1 MKATFNSTQTM
12 QQLSPSLLHRLNFYA
27 LAASA
32 AGVASLALA
41 EPAEARIV
49 YTPAHIRI
57 LVNRLTDLDLNH
69 DGIKDFQFRNIYG
82 THKNSTMS
90 VIPAQSSNRVW
101 AGSCTA
107 SIFRTSHCAAPL
119 SKGRTV
125 GPRSPF
131 EKNPSSLLMA
141 AYQGNT
147 SRAGTYFGV
156 WAQRDAYLGL
166 KFVIKGKTHFGWA
179 RVQMDGRS
187 KGFVATITGYAY
199 ETIPN
204 KPIIAGKTQGTE
216 QEGVGQMSPASLAVP
231 TRTPATLSL
240 LALGSQGL
248 SIWRREEAVDVTQEE
263 SK

>member
-1 MKATFNSTQTM
+1 MKATSNSTQTR
-12 QQLSPSLLHRLNFYA
+12 QQLSPSLVHRLNLYA

-32 AGVASLALA
+32 AGVASLAIA

-57 LVNRLTDLDLNH
+57 LVNRLTELDLNH
-69 DGIKDFQFRNIYG
+69 DGIKDFHFRNIYG
-82 THKNSTMS
+82 THKNSTLS
-90 VIPAQSSNRVW
+90 VNASRSSNRVW

-107 SIFRTSHCAAPL
+107 SAFKTSHCAVAL

-147 SRAGTYFGV
+147 SRSGTYFGG
-156 WAQRDAYLGL
+156 WARRDAYLGL

-199 ETIPN
+199 ETVLN
-204 KPIIAGKTQGTE
+204 RPIVTGKTRKSRPLSKQGT
-216 QEGVGQMSPASLAVP
+216 
-231 TRTPATLSL
+231 
-240 LALGSQGL
+240 
-248 SIWRREEAVDVTQEE
+248 
-263 SK
+263 